1 MTDKRPTA
9 NRDQIPKFLTEANR
23 FGINPGLT
31 RIKRLCE
38 LLGHPEKSF
47 RVIHIAGTN
56 GKGSATAF
64 ASCMLASSEL
74 KVGVYTSP
82 FLERFSERIRVID
95 GYEGLISYS
104 EDDSYGEID
113 TDSLYRLSE
122 EVRKACDKVT
132 AEGIEHPTEFELVTA
147 VCFLYFKEQ
156 GIDIAVM
163 ETGLGGRLDST
174 NVFDDPI
181 ATVITS
187 VGLDHMGVLGDT
199 VADIA
204 HEKAGIFKKGCPAF
218 CPDPH
223 SMILTP
229 EEADAVEKRLKEEAD
244 LTGCPLTF
252 ISPRTDTVRYT
263 DDHRMRFVSDALG
276 GREIITSLA
285 GDHQCSNCSVA
296 VSAVLEAAAMWPQI
310 TADTCMEGIRLTRWK
325 CRAEIMSDDPCVVL
339 DGGHNPQGARSFVDV
354 YGRLD
359 GGKLIDKPV
368 RLVTGVMGDK
378 DISGIVEQYK
388 AGGLKIGE
396 IWPVKVDNPR
406 TALPD
411 DLYNIFNKVYNKE
424 IDRGGSDIPEEAV
437 RLAYARSQTD
447 NMPLVVTGSLY
458 LLGQVRGTLKG
469 IIGCTT
475 T

>member
-1 MTDKRPTA
+1 MAQTQIQT
-9 NRDQIPKFLTEANR
+9 QIPKFLTEANR

-31 RIKRLCE
+31 RINRLCE
-38 LLGHPEKSF
+38 LLGHPEQAFK
-47 RVIHIAGTN
+47 VIHIAGTN

-64 ASCMLASSEL
+64 ASCMLAASGL

-95 GYEGLISYS
+95 GHSGLISYS
-104 EDDSYGEID
+104 EDDSCGEID
-113 TDSLYRLSE
+113 TDSLYRLSDVVKE
-122 EVRKACDKVT
+122 ACDKVVE
-132 AEGIEHPTEFELVTA
+132 EGIEHPTEFELVTA

-174 NVFDDPI
+174 NVFDEPV
-181 ATVITS
+181 ATAITS
-187 VGLDHMGVLGDT
+187 VGLDHMGVPGNT
-199 VADIA
+199 VSDIA
-204 HEKAGIFKKGCPAF
+204 YEKAGIFKKGCPAI

-223 SMILTP
+223 SMILTA
-229 EEADAVEKRLKEEAD
+229 EEADTVEQRLKKEAG
-244 LTGCPLTF
+244 LKGCPITC
-252 ISPRTDTVRYT
+252 IKPETDTVRYT
-263 DDHRMRFVSDALG
+263 DDHKMRFISGALG
-276 GREIITSLA
+276 GREVITSLA

-296 VSAVLEAAAMWPQI
+296 ISAVLEASRTWPQI
-310 TADTCMEGIRLTRWK
+310 TADTCLEGIRLTRWK
-325 CRAEIMSDDPCVVL
+325 CRAEIISNEPFVIL
-339 DGGHNPQGARSFVDV
+339 DGGHNPQGAKSFVDV
-354 YGRLD
+354 YRKLD
-359 GGKLIDKPV
+359 AGQLITKPV
-368 RLVTGVMGDK
+368 RLVIGVMSDK
-378 DISGIVEQYK
+378 DIIGIVEQYK

-424 IDRGGSDIPEEAV
+424 IDRGGSDVPEEAV
-437 RLAYARSQTD
+437 GLAFARSQND

>member
-1 MTDKRPTA
+1 
-9 NRDQIPKFLTEANR
+9 
-23 FGINPGLT
+23 
-31 RIKRLCE
+31 
-38 LLGHPEKSF
+38 
-47 RVIHIAGTN
+47 
-56 GKGSATAF
+56 
-64 ASCMLASSEL
+64 MLASSGL

-95 GYEGLISYS
+95 GREGLISYA

-113 TDSLYRLSE
+113 ADSLDRLSG
-122 EVRKACDKVT
+122 EVQEACAKVVE
-132 AEGIEHPTEFELVTA
+132 EGIEHPTEFELVTA

-156 GIDIAVM
+156 KIDIAVM

-199 VADIA
+199 VSDIA
-204 HEKAGIFKKGCPAF
+204 YEKAGIFKKGCPAV

-229 EEADAVEKRLKEEAD
+229 EDADMVEERLKKEAD
-244 LTGCPLTF
+244 LKGCSLTF
-252 ISPRTDTVRYT
+252 ITPKTDTVRYT
-263 DDHRMRFVSDALG
+263 DDHKMRFISDGLN
-276 GREIITSLA
+276 GREVITSLV
-285 GDHQCSNCSVA
+285 GDHQCSNCTA
-296 VSAVLEAAAMWPQI
+296 AISAVLEASKIWPQI
-310 TADTCMEGIRLTRWK
+310 TCDTCLEGIRLTTWK
-325 CRAEIMSDDPCVVL
+325 CRAEIISDDPCVIL
-339 DGGHNPQGARSFVDV
+339 DGGHNPQGAKSFVDV
-354 YGRLD
+354 YGKLD
-359 GGKLIDKPV
+359 GGKLIAKPV
-368 RLVTGVMGDK
+368 RLVIGVMSDK
-378 DISGIVEQYK
+378 DVCGIVEQYK
-388 AGGLKIGE
+388 AGGLKVGE
-396 IWPVKVDNPR
+396 IWPVKVNNPR

-424 IDRGGSDIPEEAV
+424 IDRGGSDVPEEAAG
-437 RLAYARSQTD
+437 LAYARSQND